1 MTPPTSTI
9 TQDEYDALKV
19 TLAAR
24 DAEIE
29 QLREALEHWVFLYGW
44 KAEGMNIEQAKI
56 HAGAFMMT
64 AALQPKESLKAR
76 IKKVE
81 AIRDGLIM
89 ETWLKGIDAA
99 LQHKEDNQ

>member
-9 TQDEYDALKV
+9 TQDEYDALKI

-29 QLREALEHWVFLYGW
+29 RLRDLLREVSTYFHGAIKH
-44 KAEGMNIEQAKI
+44 NILK
-56 HAGAFMMT
+56 
-64 AALQPKESLKAR
+64 ALQPEESLKAR
-76 IKKVE
+76 VKKVE